1 MKRHWSLLQLL
12 LITLG
17 VILGT
22 GTARADKPSV
32 IRIAYPGVGVGN
44 RPFVGGD
51 SAATTHL
58 KGLLDEEFKAD
69 GIKVTWTLLRGAGP
83 AVNELYAN
91 GLLDFSALGDL
102 PFIVGQ
108 ASGLKRKVLLAAGI
122 RQNTYL
128 AVPADSS
135 IQSIKDLN
143 KGACEPAARRLRR
156 FTISKQDS
164 GREALRPDQGN
175 FRLQSDRR

>member
-1 MKRHWSLLQLL
+1 MKRHWSIFQLL
-12 LITLG
+12 LLALG
-17 VILGT
+17 VLLGT

-69 GIKVTWTLLRGAGP
+69 GIKITWTFLRGAGP
-83 AVNELYAN
+83 ATNELYAN
-91 GLLDFSALGDL
+91 NLLDFSALGDL

-108 ASGLKRKVLLAAGI
+108 ASGLKRKVLLAAGVHQRPQ
-122 RQNTYL
+122 RQEGRHLQGYQHS
-128 AVPADSS
+128 ARDRQDPRSQRADR
-135 IQSIKDLN
+135 KRR
-143 KGACEPAARRLRR
+143 AR
-156 FTISKQDS
+156 
-164 GREALRPDQGN
+164 DQHG
-175 FRLQSDRR
+175 